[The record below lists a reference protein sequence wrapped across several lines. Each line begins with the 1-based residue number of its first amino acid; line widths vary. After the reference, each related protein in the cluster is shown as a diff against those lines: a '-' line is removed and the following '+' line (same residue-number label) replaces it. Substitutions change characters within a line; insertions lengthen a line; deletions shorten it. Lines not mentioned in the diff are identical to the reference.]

1 MPSVTHSNPI
11 RAVHAHE
18 DINSKSTHSKA
29 RRKFA
34 AAGLSDSAFLWVT
47 ILHASPSGTAHHPVH
62 HPVTAMQQ
70 KLPRIY
76 MTHVL
81 VPIALAIVSLV
92 LEIRQE
98 RFRCQHRVVRV
109 SSSLYNFF
117 IGFSIIA
124 SNAITTPCIEEA
136 EVPGSL
142 CCDDRCM
149 P

>member
-98 RFRCQHRVVRV
+98 RFRCLD
-109 SSSLYNFF
+109 SL
-117 IGFSIIA
+117 
-124 SNAITTPCIEEA
+124 
-136 EVPGSL
+136 
-142 CCDDRCM
+142 
-149 P
+149 

>member
-92 LEIRQE
+92 LEISKDKNDSDAPWNCSAGVISTRHQSE
-98 RFRCQHRVVRV
+98 E
-109 SSSLYNFF
+109 SL
-117 IGFSIIA
+117 GC
-124 SNAITTPCIEEA
+124 T
-136 EVPGSL
+136 
-142 CCDDRCM
+142 
-149 P
+149 